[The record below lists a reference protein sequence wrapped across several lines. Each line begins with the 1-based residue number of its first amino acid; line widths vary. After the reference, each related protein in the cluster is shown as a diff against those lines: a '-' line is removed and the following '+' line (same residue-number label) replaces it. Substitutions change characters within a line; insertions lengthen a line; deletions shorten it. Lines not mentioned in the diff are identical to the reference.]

1 MQYTQEELE
10 SLFASSRQFIK
21 MVEIKQNDSINANEY
36 PFNIPAVKSLPLIFT
51 KPVTFFVGANG
62 TGKSTILEAI
72 AVAFGFNPEGRSRN
86 FQFST
91 FDSHSILSNHL
102 KLTKGKTPDDG
113 WFLRAESFYNASS
126 YLTEINKL
134 DGKAFASYGN
144 LPLHKQSHG
153 ESFFALLNNRISSK
167 GLYIFDEP
175 EAALSAEKQLSLLK
189 IIQQLTLKG
198 SQFIISTHSPI
209 LSGFPNADIL
219 EFSERGIKH
228 INYEDSL
235 NFIIY
240 RSFLNDRQRILHE
253 LDI

>member
-10 SLFASSRQFIK
+10 SLFIKSQQFIK
-21 MVEIKQNDSINANEY
+21 MVEVKPNDSIDENNY

-51 KPVTFFVGANG
+51 KPVTFFIGANG

-72 AVAFGFNPEGRSRN
+72 AVALGFNPEGGSRN

-91 FDSHSILSNHL
+91 FDSHSSLSSHI
-102 KLTKGKTPDDG
+102 KLTKGLTPNDG
-113 WFLRAESFYNASS
+113 WFLRAESFYNVSS

-144 LPLHKQSHG
+144 RPLHKQSHG
-153 ESFFALLNNRISSK
+153 EGFFALLNNRISGK

-175 EAALSAEKQLSLLK
+175 EAALSVEKQLSLLK
-189 IIQQLTLKG
+189 IIHNLVLRG

-209 LSGFPNADIL
+209 LTGFPDADIL
-219 EFSERGIKH
+219 EFSKNGIRQ
-228 INYEDSL
+228 ITYENSSNYL
-235 NFIIY
+235 IY
-240 RSFLNDRQRILHE
+240 KSFLNNREGILKE